1 MKPRRALLAVV
12 VIMAT
17 CMLLLPAAGC
27 GPGEGQPTEP
37 VSTTGIESGSAV
49 TPVPAPDGIDHPILP
64 KPGDV
69 IIHPN
74 VNAGGMLPVVKNK
87 ETLQVLIAHNDW
99 IVSYDYRT
107 NRLSTWLEDRTNV
120 HVEFLVLSDQETA
133 SFGAPLQGDVCLL
146 PMDRA
151 TAAAL
156 GSSGVLTPLDGL
168 ILPYAP
174 RLRKMLADVG
184 CVPSV
189 LSAPDGRIYTLPA
202 ARISAVR
209 DAGSHGMRLWIHA
222 GYLERYGG
230 GLPSTTEELR
240 RYLEWV
246 RDQDA
251 DGNGDPSDEWG
262 WIGAESRSTSFSRP
276 TDFLMNAFVR
286 QDSDGYTVRGSRI
299 GYAPVS
305 AEYRK
310 GLSWLAALMRDGL
323 MDPDYID
330 NDSDAIRAKVTQL
343 PTGAAGCVS
352 SADLAFLDGDPT
364 VRASYIPVPPL
375 TGPDGIRFAWA
386 DPFAGLGQ
394 ARASIPVA
402 STKQEIA
409 MAWLDACYDEEA
421 TLRARFGEL
430 GTDWILPPS
439 GTVSRLG
446 TDARVDPKIETWA
459 VRTYAHWYDVFPS
472 LSITDGSWCSLILSS
487 GESDA
492 KRNMEVSKA
501 YQDAESPSSI
511 PPPLEFDEE
520 TGFHVAAWRSAID
533 QTARTAIN
541 AFITGQR
548 MVDVDEEWDAYTA
561 QLQSVGLDDCL
572 AAMQDAYDRAGA
584 GTAAAF
590 PSRGPHARPLDP

>member
-1 MKPRRALLAVV
+1 MKPKGALRAVAVV
-12 VIMAT
+12 VASW
-17 CMLLLPAAGC
+17 MLLLPAAGC
-27 GPGEGQPTEP
+27 VPGEGQPTKP

-49 TPVPAPDGIDHPILP
+49 TPVPSPDGIDHPISSEP
-64 KPGDV
+64 EDV

-99 IVSYDYRT
+99 IVSYDYCT
-107 NRLSTWLEDRTNV
+107 NRLSTWFEDRTNV
-120 HVEFLVLSDQETA
+120 HVEFLVFPDQEPA
-133 SFGAPLQGDVCLL
+133 SSGASLQGDVCLL

-156 GSSGVLTPLDGL
+156 GTSGLLAPLDGL

-174 RLRKMLADVG
+174 RLQKMLTDAG
-184 CVPSV
+184 CVPGV

-209 DAGSHGMRLWIHA
+209 DAGTHGMRLWIHA

-230 GLPSTTEELR
+230 GMPSTTEELR

-251 DGNGDPSDEWG
+251 DGNGDPSDEYG
-262 WIGAESRSTSFSRP
+262 WIGAESRSTPYSRP

-286 QDSDGYTVRGSRI
+286 QDSDGYTLRDSQI

-305 AEYRK
+305 AEYRE
-310 GLSWLAALMRDGL
+310 GLSWLAALMREGL
-323 MDPDYID
+323 MDPDYVD
-330 NDSDAIRAKVTQL
+330 NDSDAIRAKITRL

-364 VRASYIPVPPL
+364 IRAAYIPVPPL
-375 TGPDGIRFAWA
+375 TGPGGIRFAWA
-386 DPFAGLGQ
+386 DPFAGLEQ
-394 ARASIPVA
+394 ARASIPAA
-402 STKQEIA
+402 STKREIA

-421 TLRARFGEL
+421 ILRARFGEL
-430 GTDWILPPS
+430 GTDWVLPPF
-439 GTVSRLG
+439 GTFSRLG
-446 TDARVDPKIETWA
+446 TVARVDPKIETWA

-472 LSITDGSWCSLILSS
+472 LSIADGSWCSLLLSS
-487 GESDA
+487 DESDV
-492 KRNMEVSKA
+492 KRVAEVSKA
-501 YQDAESPSSI
+501 YQDAEAPSSI

-520 TGFHVAAWRSAID
+520 TEAHVTAWRSSID

-548 MVDVDEEWDAYTA
+548 MVDADEEWDAYTA
-561 QLQSVGLDDCL
+561 QLLSVGLDDCL

-590 PSRGPHARPLDP
+590 PSRGPHARLLDP